1 MDFYLIARSLKDK
14 DSTITCPVE
23 NHQGPP
29 IVPLVGSHTFHNFA
43 TILSGACGLASLF
56 IILIAIFQHAR
67 HYSSP
72 IQQRQII
79 RILCLVPWVC
89 FFCFLIVWQIKA
101 GAYLELALDTGCAF
115 ALASFLLLMCD
126 YVLSNQ
132 NGFQELFGP
141 GASKSDLFAP
151 NSPVWLK
158 VCCSGPFLSPSSK
171 LTESSACLVCR
182 PAIHSLLNHSLD
194 CNSRNRCRRHLL
206 RRV

>member
-1 MDFYLIARSLKDK
+1 MDFHLIARNLKDK

-29 IVPLVGSHTFHNFA
+29 IVPLVGNHTFHSFA

-101 GAYLELALDTGCAF
+101 GRYLVFALDVGCAF

-126 YVLSNQ
+126 YVLSNE

-141 GASKSDLFAP
+141 GASKGDLFAP

-158 VCCSGPFLSPSSK
+158 VYNSSSSSHFPIGN
-171 LTESSACLVCR
+171 LTRFSACLVCR
-182 PAIHSLLNHSLD
+182 PAIHPLLDYSLD
-194 CNSRNRCRRHLL
+194 CNRRNHCRRHLL
-206 RRV
+206 